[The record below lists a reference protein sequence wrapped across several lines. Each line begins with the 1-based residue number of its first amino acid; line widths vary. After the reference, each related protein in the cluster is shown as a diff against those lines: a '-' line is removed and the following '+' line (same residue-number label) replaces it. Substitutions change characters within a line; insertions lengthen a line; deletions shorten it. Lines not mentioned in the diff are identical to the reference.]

1 MKSLRKFAIHELKE
15 KRADRVC
22 ARRIK
27 MEPTLKR
34 GWLPNIIVREV
45 KGIHYLVCVFSGD
58 ALRVYYV
65 GKGGES
71 LGASEFIGE
80 ERDKNWKNIT
90 KRTKN
95 VFCLPT

>member
-1 MKSLRKFAIHELKE
+1 
-15 KRADRVC
+15 
-22 ARRIK
+22 
-27 MEPTLKR
+27 MEATLKR
-34 GWLPNIIVREV
+34 GWLPDLIVRGV

-80 ERDKNWKNIT
+80 ERDKKWETIL
-90 KRTKN
+90 KRTRN
-95 VFCLPT
+95 IFCLPT

>member
-1 MKSLRKFAIHELKE
+1 
-15 KRADRVC
+15 
-22 ARRIK
+22 

-34 GWLPNIIVREV
+34 GWLPDLIVREV

-71 LGASEFIGE
+71 LGASEFVGGE
-80 ERDKNWKNIT
+80 KDKQWEKIA
-90 KRTKN
+90 KRTRN
-95 VFCLPT
+95 IFRLPT